1 MQQNIADFQNVLHAC
16 KLLWEKN
23 PQKCIY
29 ICISK
34 SNNQKKVANV
44 FDFMGKLDFYQP

>member
-1 MQQNIADFQNVLHAC
+1 MQQNIADFQNDLHAC

-23 PQKCIY
+23 H
-29 ICISK
+29 K
-34 SNNQKKVANV
+34 SVFTYVLVNPVTKKKVANV